1 MEVRIVTAST
11 LIHVLFSDANWGKMI
26 VSIDINL
33 RQLSFLKMFLVTI
46 YVERE
51 RERERER
58 ESNIIAT
65 GNIAKS

>member
-46 YVERE
+46 FEHGGHLGHVTKIIYVHFG
-51 RERERER
+51 
-58 ESNIIAT
+58 SPFL
-65 GNIAKS
+65 